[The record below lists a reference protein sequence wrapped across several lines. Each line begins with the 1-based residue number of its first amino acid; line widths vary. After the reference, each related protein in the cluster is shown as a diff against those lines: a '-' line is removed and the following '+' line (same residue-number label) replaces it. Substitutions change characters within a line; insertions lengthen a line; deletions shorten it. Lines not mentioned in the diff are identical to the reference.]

1 MRVLVINWLDRLNP
15 TAGGAEVHLHE
26 VFGRLAARGHEV
38 TLVASTWPG
47 APSRETVDGIEVHRT
62 GSRNT
67 FAAAGPRLTRRLLA
81 ERTFDVLV
89 EDFNKLPLLTPAW
102 VRIPK
107 LLIAHHLFGRSAFS
121 AAPLPIAL
129 PTWMAEHL
137 LLRAYRGVRTHAVS
151 GSTAQELIARGLRV
165 EDIAVVHNGVT
176 MPVGYARAPDRD
188 PVPTFLYLGR
198 LVPYKNVDI
207 VLTAIAR
214 LRDEG
219 VHARLLIAGRG
230 VEEDRL
236 RSMAAALRLGGLVEF
251 LGYVD
256 DDDKDAL
263 YGRAW
268 ANVLVSDKEGWGL
281 SIFEAASVG
290 TPSIVAEAPG
300 LRDAVRHGVT
310 GLRVA
315 LRDPS
320 ALASAMRSLVED
332 GQLSRTLGEQAREVA
347 KDRSWER
354 TVDHTEQDLLA
365 IAGGGTAPL
374 DPGDTTPYYTRPPV
388 SLARGRSGLYDER
401 RFAARFTSSGR
412 PVERRFLVGAV
423 DPAGQSPWLREFGA
437 GRDTS
442 SGIALAGWPISAPD
456 LIRRH
461 LRHAGLADEGRP
473 VEVSS
478 DRPAAQKSRR

>member
-1 MRVLVINWLDRLNP
+1 MRVLVINWLDRHNP

-38 TLVASTWPG
+38 TLVASGWQG
-47 APSRETVDGIEVHRT
+47 AAPREEVDGIDVHRT

-67 FAAAGPRLTRRLLA
+67 FAVAGPRLTRRLLA

-102 VRIPK
+102 VRIPT

-129 PTWMAEHL
+129 PTWLAEHL
-137 LLRAYRGVRTHAVS
+137 LLRVYRGTRTHAVS
-151 GSTAQELIARGLRV
+151 GSTAQELIARGLRA
-165 EDIAVVHNGVT
+165 EDIAVVHNGVS

-188 PVPTFLYLGR
+188 PAPTFLYLGR

-207 VLTAIAR
+207 VLTAIGR
-214 LRDEG
+214 LRDDG
-219 VHARLLIAGRG
+219 VHARLLVAGRG
-230 VEEDRL
+230 GEEVRL

-251 LGYVD
+251 LGYVN

-290 TPSIVAEAPG
+290 TPSIVADAPG

-310 GLRVA
+310 GLRVPT
-315 LRDPS
+315 RDPV
-320 ALASAMRSLVED
+320 ALAGAMRELIDDRSHAHSLAEAA
-332 GQLSRTLGEQAREVA
+332 RQAAE
-347 KDRSWER
+347 KRSWER
-354 TVDHTEQDLLA
+354 TVDDTERDLLA
-365 IAGGGTAPL
+365 VSQGTAAAL
-374 DPGDTTPYYTRPPV
+374 EPGDTTPYIVRSPATD
-388 SLARGRSGLYDER
+388 LTRGRSGLFGETRYS
-401 RFAARFTSSGR
+401 ARHGGR
-412 PVERRFLVGAV
+412 GRTVERRFLVGAL
-423 DPAGQSPWLREFGA
+423 DAAGQQPVLREFGA
-437 GRDTS
+437 GRDAS
-442 SGIALAGWPISAPD
+442 SGTPLAGWPISAPD
-456 LIRRH
+456 LIRRY
-461 LRHAGLADEGRP
+461 LRFEGLSADQVVDVRP
-473 VEVSS
+473 GE
-478 DRPAAQKSRR
+478 

>member
-38 TLVASTWPG
+38 TLVASSWPG
-47 APSRETVDGIEVHRT
+47 AAAHETVDGIEVHRT

-67 FAAAGPRLTRRLLA
+67 FAIAGPRLTRQLLA

-129 PTWMAEHL
+129 PTWLAEHL
-137 LLRAYRGVRTHAVS
+137 LLRAYRGTRTHAVS
-151 GSTAQELIARGLRV
+151 GSTAQDLVGRGLRV
-165 EDIAVVHNGVT
+165 ADIAVVHNGVT
-176 MPVGYARAPDRD
+176 MPVGYARTTERD
-188 PVPTFLYLGR
+188 PAPTFLYLGR
-198 LVPYKNVDI
+198 LVPYKNVDV
-207 VLTAIAR
+207 VLAAIAR
-214 LRDEG
+214 LRDDG
-219 VHARLLIAGRG
+219 VTARLLIAGRG
-230 VEEDRL
+230 TEEVRL
-236 RSMAAALRLGGLVEF
+236 RSMAAAFRLGGLVEF

-256 DDDKDAL
+256 DDDKDSL

-310 GLRVA
+310 GLRVVP
-315 LRDPS
+315 RDPA
-320 ALASAMRSLVED
+320 ALAAAMRSIAED
-332 GQLSRTLGEQAREVA
+332 RELGGTLGAQARESA
-347 KDRSWER
+347 KERSWER
-354 TVDHTEQDLLA
+354 TVDYTEQELVA
-365 IAGGGTAPL
+365 IAAGGTAAL
-374 DPGDTTPYYTRPPV
+374 DPGDTTPYLTRPPV
-388 SLARGRSGLYDER
+388 HRARGRSGLYDER
-401 RFAARFTSSGR
+401 RYAAAFTSSGR
-412 PVERRFLVGAV
+412 PVERRFVIGSL
-423 DPAGQSPWLREFGA
+423 DNLGQSPWLREFGA
-437 GRDTS
+437 GKGPS
-442 SGIALAGWPISAPD
+442 SGIPLAGWPLRAAD
-456 LIRRH
+456 LIERY
-461 LRHAGLADEGRP
+461 LRHRGLVEPGRP
-473 VEVSS
+473 CEVRE
-478 DRPAAQKSRR
+478 DRRGPRELSG